1 QDSLGVTEKLTV
13 IVTPSSIIVACAVSL
28 LTIFISTYIPAK
40 RASKISAIDAIRQTM
55 DVKMTSKAVKTSSLV
70 RKIFGIEAE
79 FGLKNLKRNKRRYS
93 AIVFSLVVSIV
104 LFLTVSFFTDQ
115 IKQSNEYVQSD
126 LNYDIEIASFSSDN
140 VDHAFDD
147 TFINSVISL
156 DGVEEAS
163 FIEEFYVETTLRPEE
178 RRVGKECRSGRTT
191 SQEKKKEIGYRRR
204 DEF

>member
-1 QDSLGVTEKLTV
+1 MYFFFFFQAEDGIRVGHVTGVQT
-13 IVTPSSIIVACAVSL
+13 CAL
-28 LTIFISTYIPAK
+28 PI
-40 RASKISAIDAIRQTM
+40 
-55 DVKMTSKAVKTSSLV
+55 
-70 RKIFGIEAE
+70 
-79 FGLKNLKRNKRRYS
+79 
-93 AIVFSLVVSIV
+93 SLVVSIV

-163 FIEEFYVETTLRPEE
+163 FIEEFYVETTLDEDQAP
-178 RRVGKECRSGRTT
+178 KELREIAEQVKYHAGISLYAL
-191 SQEKKKEIGYRRR
+191 SEKDLRDYAKEIGVNYS
-204 DEF
+204 ELIEEATV